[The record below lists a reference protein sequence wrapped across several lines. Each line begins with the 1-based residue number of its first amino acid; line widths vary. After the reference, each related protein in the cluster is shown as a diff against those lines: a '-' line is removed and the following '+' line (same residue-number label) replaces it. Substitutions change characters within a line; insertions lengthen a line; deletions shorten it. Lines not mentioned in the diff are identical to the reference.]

1 MERNIELVAVNED
14 SIVPGLVG
22 FYFAFR
28 LAIPILSVNLLGM
41 DLQTGSMLKLAAGF
55 LVFGAVC
62 FVSFGA
68 ATRAWTWLLE
78 PLSIRWVLIYLSFSL
93 CSFLWSETAS
103 ATASLAYWCGTAADV
118 ATVLVLFR
126 IGNAVDTAVD
136 LQKGFI
142 YGACSIALVAW
153 IMPAQDDLRLGV
165 DNLFNAN
172 SICNVCAFA
181 VFFAQ
186 YLMRRKQMK
195 LVTIPLFLVVTI
207 VRSLSKTTIAAFL
220 VSEVYVLIQDRTMSR
235 KTKLLLTSF
244 ATLIILIFWG
254 LFEAYYNVYTT
265 TGNQAE
271 TLTGRTAIWSYVANA
286 AVDRPW
292 IGHGFD
298 SMWNV
303 VPTFGTFEARHAEN
317 ELLEQFYS
325 YGIVGLG
332 LLAGV
337 YGSLYFDIRRRALDS
352 VRVIFMS
359 VLLFVVVRGFA
370 EAEPFDL
377 LLPLWTV
384 TLISLLVRQDEIE
397 AALRLH
403 RDPNDV
409 QVGHPVAN

>member
-1 MERNIELVAVNED
+1 MEKNIERGAVSAD
-14 SIVPGLVG
+14 SVVPGLVG

-28 LAIPILSVNLLGM
+28 LAIPILSVNLFGM

-62 FVSFGA
+62 FLSFGA
-68 ATRAWTWLLE
+68 PARAWAWLLK
-78 PLSIRWVLIYLSFSL
+78 PLSIRWVLFYLSFSL

-103 ATASLAYWCGTAADV
+103 IPASLAYWCGTVADV
-118 ATVLVLFR
+118 ATVLALFR
-126 IGNAVDTAVD
+126 IGNVDTGFD
-136 LQKGFI
+136 LQKGFV
-142 YGACSIALVAW
+142 YGAGSIALIAW
-153 IMPAQDDLRLGV
+153 VMPAQDDLRLGV
-165 DNLFNAN
+165 DNIFNAN
-172 SICNVCAFA
+172 SICNVCVFA

-195 LVTIPLFLVVTI
+195 LVPITLLLVITIA
-207 VRSLSKTTIAAFL
+207 RSLSKTTIAAFL
-220 VSEVYVLIQDRTMSR
+220 VSEAYVLIQDRTMSR
-235 KTKLLLTSF
+235 QTKLLLTSF
-244 ATLIILIFWG
+244 ATLIILVFWG

-271 TLTGRTAIWSYVANA
+271 TLTGRTAIWSYA
-286 AVDRPW
+286 ASAGADRPW

-337 YGSLYFDIRRRALDS
+337 YGSLYLDIRRRALDS

-359 VLLFVVVRGFA
+359 VLFFVVVRGFA

-384 TLISLLVRQDEIE
+384 TLISLLVQQDAIQ
-397 AALRLH
+397 AALTLH
-403 RDPNDV
+403 RDPNDLRV
-409 QVGHPVAN
+409 VHPVAN